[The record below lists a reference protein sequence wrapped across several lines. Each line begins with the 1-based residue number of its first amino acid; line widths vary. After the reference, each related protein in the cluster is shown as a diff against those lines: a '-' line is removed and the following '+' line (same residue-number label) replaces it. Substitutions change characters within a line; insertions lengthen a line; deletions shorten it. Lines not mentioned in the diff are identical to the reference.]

1 MLWSARARIAD
12 STGWHAHEVFE
23 FILCAADCSG
33 RLELADKTL
42 GFRPGRSILI
52 PPGLRHRYQFGVGEA
67 ASIKL
72 VCLTSQD
79 VTTFLSPALAI
90 TMQQALS
97 SACTHADHGDQL
109 HHLAGLSALIR
120 DGFGIGDDNERHIVW
135 GAIGLLLAMHDQA
148 RDQPEDASWQR
159 YHRRMAQVRDWLEQN
174 LEHSI
179 NLDQVAAH
187 FGLSRSLLTREFR
200 RHTGKSFIDY
210 CNHRRI
216 EKAAV
221 LLASDQVSI
230 SQAAFDSGFA
240 NLSHFHR
247 QFKAVFGLTPAA
259 FRLKISRGQ
268 AD

>member
-1 MLWSARARIAD
+1 MLWSTRARIAD
-12 STGWHAHEVFE
+12 STAWHAHEVFE
-23 FILCAADCSG
+23 FILCAANCSG
-33 RLELADKTL
+33 RLELPEYKLEFHPD
-42 GFRPGRSILI
+42 RSILI
-52 PPGLRHRYQFGVGEA
+52 PPGVRHRYLFGPDEA

-72 VCLTSQD
+72 VCLTPQD

-97 SACTHADHGDQL
+97 SACTVADHGDQS
-109 HHLAGLSALIR
+109 HHLAALSALIR
-120 DGFGIGDDNERHIVW
+120 DGFGVGGDNERHIVW
-135 GAIGLLLAMHDQA
+135 GAIGLLLAMHDKA
-148 RDQPEDASWQR
+148 RDQPDDAGWLR
-159 YHRRMAQVRDWLEQN
+159 YNSRMAQVRDWLELN
-174 LEHSI
+174 LERSI
-179 NLDQVAAH
+179 TLDQVAAH

-247 QFKAVFGLTPAA
+247 QFKAIFGLTPAA
-259 FRLKISRGQ
+259 FRLKIGQ
-268 AD
+268 GVAS